1 MSFFSCYFVV
11 LQIFQVIF
19 VKKLCYPSDNLK
31 ITNRYNNLYL
41 DPPDNDRGRA
51 LRFANQ
57 FKASSNASR
66 IFVIKAEVLA
76 DTNTDFDSRLY
87 STDPNIYFR
96 FVENFGLVTE
106 GDFLK
111 NVSLDFCERKYEDCY
126 LVHLFLRRNGALERK

>member
-1 MSFFSCYFVV
+1 MSSNVFFNCYLVA
-11 LQIFQVIF
+11 LQIVYAIF
-19 VKKLCYPSDNLK
+19 VRSLSYSSDKIN
-31 ITNRYNNLYL
+31 ITNGYINLYL
-41 DPPDNDRGRA
+41 DPPLNDRGRA

-66 IFVIKAEVLA
+66 IFVIKAEVLTDA
-76 DTNTDFDSRLY
+76 NTNFDSRLY

-111 NVSLDFCERKYEDCY
+111 NVSLDFCERKYKDSSEAAIRGV
-126 LVHLFLRRNGALERK
+126 L